1 MQFSGSHMIVVM
13 IAIVVIMLVIML
25 AMVVIMMVMV
35 TPFAIDL
42 FIVVLLNMSICC
54 MCDIT
59 TTAGSSRSQ
68 ECGTTDLRWIALA
81 QGACYA
87 HDHMY
92 TSVKLTCTCLLL
104 LVCLCN

>member
-1 MQFSGSHMIVVM
+1 MSHIECHHHLRINIIVGLLHCPMQFSGSHMIVVM

-59 TTAGSSRSQ
+59 TTAGSSR
-68 ECGTTDLRWIALA
+68 L
-81 QGACYA
+81 
-87 HDHMY
+87 
-92 TSVKLTCTCLLL
+92 
-104 LVCLCN
+104 